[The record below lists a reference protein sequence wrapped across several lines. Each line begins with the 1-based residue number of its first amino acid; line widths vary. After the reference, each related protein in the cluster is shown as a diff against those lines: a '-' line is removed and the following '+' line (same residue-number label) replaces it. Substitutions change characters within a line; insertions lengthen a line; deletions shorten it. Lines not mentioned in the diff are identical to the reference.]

1 MLNVLMLISR
11 CSNARSAYSMFLPDF
26 VFQINYT
33 KMSGFDWNRLGA
45 RPKNVGAV
53 KRGGRGR
60 QARDLSRAYAQ
71 ECMAAAAAAA
81 PTPAPPPATSTPPA
95 SGTTPPASGTPQP
108 ASGTLPPAY
117 GTNQPSSAS
126 GKKKKKSSPR
136 SASLLSSNPDLSWD
150 QGELKICREQLARI
164 RSQITPEFRD
174 SVLLRQEQEVKNR
187 IALLEARLNAVKI
200 GGGSQD
206 PRGQADKAVPETSVE
221 GGGQGT
227 RIVLFFFEAGGKGSA

>member
-1 MLNVLMLISR
+1 
-11 CSNARSAYSMFLPDF
+11 
-26 VFQINYT
+26 
-33 KMSGFDWNRLGA
+33 MSGFDWNRLGA

-71 ECMAAAAAAA
+71 ECIAAAAAAA

-95 SGTTPPASGTPQP
+95 SGISPSAYGTTPPASGTPKPASGTPPPASGTPQP

-136 SASLLSSNPDLSWD
+136 SASLLSSRPDPSWD

-187 IALLEARLNAVKI
+187 ITLLEARLNAVKL

>member
-1 MLNVLMLISR
+1 
-11 CSNARSAYSMFLPDF
+11 
-26 VFQINYT
+26 
-33 KMSGFDWNRLGA
+33 MSGFDWNRLGA
-45 RPKNVGAV
+45 RPKNAGAV
-53 KRGGRGR
+53 NRGGRGR

-71 ECMAAAAAAA
+71 ECVAAAAAAAAA

-136 SASLLSSNPDLSWD
+136 SASLLSSRPDPSWD

-187 IALLEARLNAVKI
+187 ITLLEARLNAVKL

-221 GGGQGT
+221 GDGQGT